1 MRKCHASLEVA
12 KFLVMAAAPDR
23 GSLLAESRLFTSN
36 YFNYSS
42 TCYNELEHSVLAL
55 GPIFNQVVS
64 MAKAGGYDGQVSVK
78 WGRNAIVADSQF
90 HGAQESLLQI

>member
-12 KFLVMAAAPDR
+12 KFLVMAANPDR
-23 GSLLAESRLFTSN
+23 GSLLAESRLSTSK

-55 GPIFNQVVS
+55 GPLFTQVVS
-64 MAKAGGYDGQVSVK
+64 MAKVGGYDGQVSVK
-78 WGRNAIVADSQF
+78 WGRNVIVADLQL
-90 HGAQESLLQI
+90 HRTQESLLQI